1 MERER
6 SSGGGITLGN
16 QTANFLCNDFLA
28 EFLKVCHHGEQLTII
43 KKKRVQEQEN
53 YTVFKYKTL
62 QG

>member
-43 KKKRVQEQEN
+43 KKGKSPRARKLYSV
-53 YTVFKYKTL
+53 
-62 QG
+62 